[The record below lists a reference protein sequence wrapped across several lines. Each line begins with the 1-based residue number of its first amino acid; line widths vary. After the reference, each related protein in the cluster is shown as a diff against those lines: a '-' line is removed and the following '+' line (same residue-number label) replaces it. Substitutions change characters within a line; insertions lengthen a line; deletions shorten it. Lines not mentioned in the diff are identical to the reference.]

1 MLKSVDGQTV
11 AYKETGTSNAC
22 MVILQG
28 WGTTFSI
35 YDGIAA
41 HLTETERFRV
51 VQLDLPGFGAS
62 PEPPEAWTVAQYA
75 DFACTFIGS
84 LGVESVTLMAHS
96 FGGRIAFEL
105 AVRDELPFA
114 IDRLVLV
121 DVAGIVREK
130 TQAEKSKVA
139 RYKALRRL
147 ADNPTIYA
155 MFPDLIDDWRS
166 RQGSRDYRNASPLMK
181 QVLVKAVNY
190 DQKHLM
196 PQVSC
201 PTNLIW
207 GENDQE
213 TPLAFAQTMQGLIEG
228 STLAVVPDAGHFPF
242 AENAPAFLAALDEAL
257 GDQKGDT
264 PLVSSAEDGER

>member
-1 MLKSVDGQTV
+1 MLKTIGSQTV
-11 AYKETGTSNAC
+11 ACKETGASPAC

-35 YDGIAA
+35 YDGIAT
-41 HLTETERFRV
+41 HLSDRFRV

-75 DFACTFIGS
+75 DFTCAFIES
-84 LGVESVTLMAHS
+84 LEVDSVTILAHS
-96 FGGRIAFEL
+96 FGGRIVFEL
-105 AVRDELPFA
+105 ASREGLPFS

-130 TQAEKSKVA
+130 TQAEKSKVK
-139 RYKALRRL
+139 RYKMLRRL
-147 ADNPTIYA
+147 ANNPAIYA
-155 MFPDLIDDWRS
+155 LFPDMIDDWRS

-196 PQVSC
+196 SALHC
-201 PTNLIW
+201 PTALIW

-213 TPLAFAQTMQGLIEG
+213 TPLAFARTMEELIDEA
-228 STLAVVPDAGHFPF
+228 TLDIVPDAGHFPF
-242 AENAPAFLAALDEAL
+242 AENAPVFLETLDRAL
-257 GDQKGDT
+257 G
-264 PLVSSAEDGER
+264 AEAPADSLESEGGER